1 MLLYINVRN
10 RLKVTVNSPNSMK
23 KNFLEILLTWPKP
36 YVSGVDLHHILDKS
50 ADSRQAI
57 IKRAIRKGYLI
68 PIRRDLYLI
77 KNSQNPLLNSFEIAP
92 IIYGP
97 SYVSFESALSYHGW
111 IPEAVR
117 TTTCASVK
125 RAKEFETP
133 IGIFSY
139 EHIPSKVFSLG
150 VEQHQQDALTLFIA
164 SPVKALADMIYA
176 RKRVWESINDLSEDL
191 RIEVESF
198 QTSDRKTLNELIENY
213 PSPRVKNTLTILLKG
228 LHL

>member
-1 MLLYINVRN
+1 
-10 RLKVTVNSPNSMK
+10 
-23 KNFLEILLTWPKP
+23 
-36 YVSGVDLHHILDKS
+36 LDKT

-57 IKRAIRKGYLI
+57 IKRAVRKGYLI

-77 KNSQNPLLNSFEIAP
+77 KNIKGVPLNSFEIAS

-117 TTTCASVK
+117 TITCASVK

-139 EHIPSKVFSLG
+139 EHIPTQAFSFG
-150 VEQHQQDALTLFIA
+150 VEQHQQGVLTLFIA
-164 SPVKALADMIYA
+164 SPLKALADIIYA
-176 RKRVWESINDLSEDL
+176 RRRTWESMEDLSDDL
-191 RIEVESF
+191 RIEIESF
-198 QTSDRKTLNELIENY
+198 QNSDRKLFVELIENY
-213 PSPRVKNTLTILLKG
+213 PSPRVKKALNVLLKG
-228 LHL
+228 LLP

>member
-1 MLLYINVRN
+1 MN
-10 RLKVTVNSPNSMK
+10 
-23 KNFLEILLTWPKP
+23 KNFLEILLNWPKP
-36 YVSGVDLHHILDKS
+36 YLSGIDLHHILDKS

-57 IKRAIRKGYLI
+57 VKRAIRKGYLA

-77 KNSQNPLLNSFEIAP
+77 KNSKRSLLNSFEIAT

-139 EHIPSKVFSLG
+139 EHIPIKSFSFG

-164 SPVKALADMIYA
+164 SSVKALADIIYA
-176 RKRVWESINDLSEDL
+176 RKRTWESIGDLSEDL
-191 RIEVESF
+191 RIEIESF
-198 QTSDRKTLNELIENY
+198 QNSDRKLLIELIENY
-213 PSPRVKNTLTILLKG
+213 PSPRVKNTLNILLKG

>member
-1 MLLYINVRN
+1 MQVFMNN
-10 RLKVTVNSPNSMK
+10 H
-23 KNFLEILLTWPKP
+23 FLEILLNWSKS
-36 YVSGVDLHHILDKS
+36 YISGIDLHHILDKS
-50 ADSRQAI
+50 ADSRHAI
-57 IKRAIRKGYLI
+57 IKRAIQKGYLI

-77 KNSQNPLLNSFEIAP
+77 KNATRALLNSFEIAT

-125 RAKEFETP
+125 RSKEFETP

-139 EHIPSKVFSLG
+139 EHIPIKAFSFG

-164 SPVKALADMIYA
+164 SPVKALADIVYA
-176 RKRVWESINDLSEDL
+176 RKRTWESIGDLSEDL
-191 RIEVESF
+191 RIEIENF
-198 QTSDRKTLNELIENY
+198 QNSDRQLLIELIENY
-213 PSPRVKNTLTILLKG
+213 PSLRVKKTLNVLLKG
-228 LHL
+228 LRL

>member
-1 MLLYINVRN
+1 MN
-10 RLKVTVNSPNSMK
+10 RH
-23 KNFLEILLTWPKP
+23 FLEILLNWLKP
-36 YVSGVDLHHILDKS
+36 YISGIDLHYILDKS
-50 ADSRQAI
+50 SDSRHAI
-57 IKRAIRKGYLI
+57 IKRAIQKGYLI

-77 KNSQNPLLNSFEIAP
+77 KNSKKTLLNSFEIAT

-125 RAKEFETP
+125 RAKEYETP

-139 EHIPSKVFSLG
+139 EHIPIKAFSFG
-150 VEQHQQDALTLFIA
+150 VEQHQQGALTLFIA
-164 SPVKALADMIYA
+164 SPVKALADIIYA
-176 RKRVWESINDLSEDL
+176 RKRTWETIDDLSEDL
-191 RIEVESF
+191 RIEPESF
-198 QTSDRKTLNELIENY
+198 QNSDRKLLTELIENY
-213 PSPRVKNTLTILLKG
+213 PSLRVKNALNVLLRG

>member
-1 MLLYINVRN
+1 MNI
-10 RLKVTVNSPNSMK
+10 S
-23 KNFLEILLTWPKP
+23 FLEILLNWPKP
-36 YVSGVDLHHILDKS
+36 YISGIDLHYILDKT

-57 IKRAIRKGYLI
+57 IKRAVRKGYLI

-77 KNSQNPLLNSFEIAP
+77 KNTKRIPLNSFEIAS

-117 TTTCASVK
+117 TITCASVK

-139 EHIPSKVFSLG
+139 EHIPTKAFSFG
-150 VEQHQQDALTLFIA
+150 VEQHQQGALTLFIA
-164 SPVKALADMIYA
+164 SPIKALADIVYA
-176 RKRVWESINDLSEDL
+176 RRRTWESMEDLSNDL
-191 RIEVESF
+191 RIEIESF
-198 QTSDRKTLNELIENY
+198 QNSDRKLFVELIENY
-213 PSPRVKNTLTILLKG
+213 PSPRVKKALNVLLKG
-228 LHL
+228 LLP

>member
-1 MLLYINVRN
+1 M
-10 RLKVTVNSPNSMK
+10 NS
-23 KNFLEILLTWPKP
+23 NFLEILLNWSKP
-36 YVSGVDLHHILDKS
+36 YVSGIDLHHILDKT

-57 IKRAIRKGYLI
+57 IKRAIQKGYLI

-77 KNSQNPLLNSFEIAP
+77 KNAKRALLNSFEIAT

-133 IGIFSY
+133 LGIFSY
-139 EHIPSKVFSLG
+139 EHIPIKAFSFG

-164 SPVKALADMIYA
+164 SPVKALADIVYA
-176 RKRVWESINDLSEDL
+176 RKRTWNSINDLSEDL
-191 RIEVESF
+191 RIEIESF
-198 QTSDRKTLNELIENY
+198 QNSDRKLLIELIENY
-213 PSPRVKNTLTILLKG
+213 PSPRVKKTLNVLLKG
-228 LHL
+228 LRL

>member
-1 MLLYINVRN
+1 M
-10 RLKVTVNSPNSMK
+10 NS
-23 KNFLEILLTWPKP
+23 NFLEILLNWSKP
-36 YVSGVDLHHILDKS
+36 YISGIDLHHILDKT

-77 KNSQNPLLNSFEIAP
+77 KNAKRPLLNSFEIAT

-139 EHIPSKVFSLG
+139 EHIPIKAFSFG

-164 SPVKALADMIYA
+164 SPVKALADIVYA
-176 RKRVWESINDLSEDL
+176 RKRTWNSINDLSEDL
-191 RIEVESF
+191 RIEIESF
-198 QTSDRKTLNELIENY
+198 QNPDRKLLIELIENY
-213 PSPRVKNTLTILLKG
+213 PSPRVKKTLNVLLKG
-228 LHL
+228 LRL

>member
-1 MLLYINVRN
+1 M
-10 RLKVTVNSPNSMK
+10 NS
-23 KNFLEILLTWPKP
+23 NFLEILLNWSKP
-36 YVSGVDLHHILDKS
+36 YVSGIDLHHILDKT

-77 KNSQNPLLNSFEIAP
+77 KNAKRALLNSFEIAT

-97 SYVSFESALSYHGW
+97 SHVSFESALSYHGW

-139 EHIPSKVFSLG
+139 EHIPIKAFSFG

-164 SPVKALADMIYA
+164 SPVKALADIIYA
-176 RKRVWESINDLSEDL
+176 RKRTWNSINDLSEDL
-191 RIEVESF
+191 RIEIESF
-198 QTSDRKTLNELIENY
+198 QNSDRKLLIELIENY
-213 PSPRVKNTLTILLKG
+213 PSPRVKKTLNVLLKG
-228 LHL
+228 LRL

>member
-1 MLLYINVRN
+1 M
-10 RLKVTVNSPNSMK
+10 NS
-23 KNFLEILLTWPKP
+23 NFLEILLNWSKP
-36 YVSGVDLHHILDKS
+36 YISGIDLHHILDKS
-50 ADSRQAI
+50 PDSRHSI
-57 IKRAIRKGYLI
+57 VKRAIQKGYLI

-77 KNSQNPLLNSFEIAP
+77 KNARKALLNSFEIAT

-139 EHIPSKVFSLG
+139 EHIPIEVFSFG
-150 VEQHQQDALTLFIA
+150 VEQHKRNSITLFIA
-164 SPVKALADMIYA
+164 SPMKSIADIVYA
-176 RKRVWESINDLSEDL
+176 RKRTWNSISDLSEDL
-191 RIEVESF
+191 RIEIESF
-198 QTSDRKTLNELIENY
+198 QNSDKEILIELIENY
-213 PSPRVKNTLTILLKG
+213 PSPRVKKTLKDLLKG
-228 LHL
+228 L